1 MEERLTEEML
11 EELLSAPRVEDY
23 LQRHAL
29 DTPSLADYL
38 NQLLDESGLSRADVL
53 RAANIEQTHGWYV
66 FKGQRGLGRDNALK
80 LAFAF
85 GLDVRRANRLLQAAG
100 ASALYAKRRRDAILI
115 YCLQSRCT
123 LQQANEAL
131 YQLGEECL

>member
-1 MEERLTEEML
+1 MEERLTEALL

-23 LQRHAL
+23 LRRHAL
-29 DTPSLADYL
+29 DTPTLAEYL
-38 NQLLDESGLSRADVL
+38 NQLLDESGLTRAEVL
-53 RAANIEQTHGWYV
+53 RRANMEQTLGWYA

-100 ASALYAKRRRDAILI
+100 AKALYAKNRRDAILI
-115 YCLQSRCT
+115 HCLQHACT
-123 LQQANEAL
+123 LQQTNYTLHEF
-131 YQLGEECL
+131 GEECL